1 MVTTTLHQAGDR
13 ARLVPSNAIPTT
25 GSWRD
30 RSTASTFLGSTG
42 LVMFA
47 TAGYG
52 IGDTRANCP
61 VDAAKR
67 TTTRPSRHLATG
79 ST

>member
-1 MVTTTLHQAGDR
+1 MVTTTLHQTGDR
-13 ARLVPSNAIPTT
+13 ARFLPFHALPMTS
-25 GSWRD
+25 GWRG
-30 RSTASTFLGSTG
+30 RPTASAFLGSTS

-47 TAGYG
+47 TVGYG
-52 IGDTRANCP
+52 IGSTGANCP